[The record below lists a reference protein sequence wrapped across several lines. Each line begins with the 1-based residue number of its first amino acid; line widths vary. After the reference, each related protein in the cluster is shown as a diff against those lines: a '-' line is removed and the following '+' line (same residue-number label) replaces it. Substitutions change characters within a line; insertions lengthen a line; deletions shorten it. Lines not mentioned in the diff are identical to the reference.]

1 MLKHPAYIEAFI
13 IMVRKYSKS
22 WLARRL
28 HPANGIR
35 NYSLLLRIID
45 FPGYIELFRC
55 RNIEY
60 RIAGV

>member
-22 WLARRL
+22 WFARRL
-28 HPANGIR
+28 HPTNGIR
-35 NYSLLLRIID
+35 NYSLLLSIID
-45 FPGYIELFRC
+45 FPGHIELFRC
-55 RNIEY
+55 RNAGC